1 MYSLGPFSG
10 INRRDLRTYS
20 RVQCD
25 YCHYKAGLERQKTQN
40 SPIGRFKIKKI
51 TEGFEYFNKKLLIE
65 HDISEKEPFPM
76 ADPGHCTEQVDS
88 QIRNSLMRT
97 ALPDGSWLPSNKVSI
112 GKNKE
117 KTENHEFI

>member
-1 MYSLGPFSG
+1 M
-10 INRRDLRTYS
+10 N
-20 RVQCD
+20 
-25 YCHYKAGLERQKTQN
+25 YCRYKAGLERQETQK
-40 SPIGRFKIKKI
+40 SESYRKIQNK
-51 TEGFEYFNKKLLIE
+51 ENERRFEYFNKKLLIE